1 MACETEQALQTDP
14 VLKGI
19 IEQLKI
25 EQPESRSSIVQT
37 STTRA
42 DFESMMH
49 PEFCE
54 IGASGRCYS
63 QKLLLAELE
72 GRHQQ
77 AP

>member
-1 MACETEQALQTDP
+1 MAFETEPALQTDP
-14 VLKGI
+14 ALKGI

-25 EQPESRSSIVQT
+25 EQPVSRSSIVQS

-54 IGASGRCYS
+54 IGASGR
-63 QKLLLAELE
+63 
-72 GRHQQ
+72 
-77 AP
+77 